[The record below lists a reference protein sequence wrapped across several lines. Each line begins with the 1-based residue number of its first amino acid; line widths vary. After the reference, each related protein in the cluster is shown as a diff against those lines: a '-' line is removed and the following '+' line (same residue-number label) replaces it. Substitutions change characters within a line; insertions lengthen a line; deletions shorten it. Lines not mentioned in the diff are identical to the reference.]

1 MNIYRKKILWKLA
14 LLVMAIIIGASSLIY
29 TNSLV
34 DKLKLEEHNKVRHWA
49 ESIKLVENTDDVDVL
64 NLLSSIIESNNSVPV
79 ILTDDKGIILGSNNF
94 DPARSADPAY
104 MQQQLNKL
112 KTSMEPIVIS
122 FGDNM
127 KNYIYYKESIILT
140 KLIYYPYIQLI
151 VIVFFVAV
159 AYFAFSISRKAEQNQ
174 VWLGMSKETAHQLG
188 TPTSSLAA
196 WLELINER
204 YPDSDIYHEL
214 SKDVYRLEKITERFS
229 RIGARP
235 ELNDAPVQKSIENS
249 ISYLKSRSSSKIEFI
264 SDYSADPDLMIPL
277 NPSLFEWVLENI
289 FKNAIDAM
297 NGSGQ
302 IKLEMQHNTD
312 NVVIDITD
320 TGTGI
325 PKTQFKTIFKP
336 GFSTKSK
343 GWGLGLSLSQR
354 IIENY
359 HHGKIF
365 VRSSEP
371 GRGTCIRIIL
381 RKSAP
386 KN

>member
-1 MNIYRKKILWKLA
+1 
-14 LLVMAIIIGASSLIY
+14 MAITIGASSLIY

-49 ESIKLVENTDDVDVL
+49 ESIKLVENTEDVDVL

-264 SDYSADPDLMIPL
+264 SDYSAEPDLMIPL

-297 NGSGQ
+297 NGSGK

>member
-1 MNIYRKKILWKLA
+1 LNIYRKKILWKLA